1 MTGSREPRNP
11 SAARLPRWLGHLVS
25 LLLALSLLVLPG
37 GAGSSEA
44 LGLPGRNPRPID
56 DQASPLARSIPAS
69 LQEVAPPLAVQQLQE
84 ALAQRQPRVEI
95 LAPANE
101 TLLPP
106 GPWTLRLRVQDW
118 PLVDG
123 GPLGLGPHLVVQ
135 VDNEE
140 PLPLTSTE
148 RTMPPLAPGSHRLTV
163 FAARPWGEAAKNP
176 GAWSQIRL
184 HRTVAN
190 PPELPAPGA
199 AQLIPVSPANTAT
212 GSEPLLLDWLLLDA
226 PLQNLRGDDARW
238 RLRVSINGADLVIDH
253 QTPLWLKGWKPGRN
267 AIRFELLDGR
277 GDPLNPPYNSL
288 VREVAL
294 NPDTPLASWQR
305 GPLSPAELAILLGE
319 AEPVPPLAARNNPGP
334 TPEPPVHP
342 APAVRD
348 ATAEPTP
355 ENRAATAPPSTAP
368 GRIERLSNPDPPAT
382 SEPGSSPASPKQA
395 SAPHRPSPSSEA
407 EPAATIPASEPLSN
421 PPEPSSPETSA
432 PQGLPAAPRP
442 GPLGQEGSPP
452 LDSNPPP
459 QGSVAPS
466 APAGNTGQGASAAP
480 LPLIQEAAAG
490 DSDAEPASLA
500 APQLLSAPIFP
511 SPQLA
516 SQPAASEPD
525 VLPDADSQPS
535 PSPGTIPPADERLR
549 TSSSLEG
556 SARDQVNEDGTMV
569 RPPRR
574 GPLAGLRERLLP

>member
-1 MTGSREPRNP
+1 MTGSREPRNR

-25 LLLALSLLVLPG
+25 LSLALSLLVLPG

-56 DQASPLARSIPAS
+56 GQAAPPGRPSPAG

-95 LAPANE
+95 LAPADE
-101 TLLPP
+101 TLVPP

-123 GPLGLGPHLVVQ
+123 GALGLGPHLVVQ

-148 RTMPPLAPGSHRLTV
+148 RTMAPLAPGSHRLTV

-176 GAWSQIRL
+176 GAWCQIRL
-184 HRTVAN
+184 HRTTAN
-190 PPELPAPGA
+190 PPELPKPGQ
-199 AQLIPVSPANTAT
+199 AQLIPVSPATRVA
-212 GSEPLLLDWLLLDA
+212 GEPLLLDWLLLDA

-238 RLRVSINGADLVIDH
+238 RLRVNINGDDLVIDR

-277 GDPLNPPYNSL
+277 GDPLNLPFNSL
-288 VREVAL
+288 VREVELDPNA
-294 NPDTPLASWQR
+294 PLARWQR
-305 GPLSPAELAILLGE
+305 GPLSPSELAILLGE
-319 AEPVPPLAARNNPGP
+319 AAA
-334 TPEPPVHP
+334 EPPQQILTNRGQEPDPAVQP
-342 APAVRD
+342 APAVSDTTPAPPPRSRAAMAMPSNGPERTERLPNPD
-348 ATAEPTP
+348 QPATATP
-355 ENRAATAPPSTAP
+355 
-368 GRIERLSNPDPPAT
+368 
-382 SEPGSSPASPKQA
+382 EPGSSAASPEQA
-395 SAPHRPSPSSEA
+395 SPPSDA
-407 EPAATIPASEPLSN
+407 EPAGSIPAAAILRG
-421 PPEPSSPETSA
+421 PSKPIRPETAA
-432 PQGLPAAPRP
+432 PPGRPVAPRP
-442 GPLGQEGSPP
+442 GQSALEGSTPQ
-452 LDSNPPP
+452 DANPPP
-459 QGSVAPS
+459 QGSVAPP
-466 APAGNTGQGASAAP
+466 APAGNNLQGASAAP
-480 LPLIQEAAAG
+480 PSMPVESADGNSDG
-490 DSDAEPASLA
+490 DPASAA
-500 APQLLSAPIFP
+500 APQPLTAPTVA

-516 SQPAASEPD
+516 SP
-525 VLPDADSQPS
+525 V
-535 PSPGTIPPADERLR
+535 ADERLR
-549 TSSSLEG
+549 PSSSLDG